1 MSSSGGLSGRR
12 CAPLGVEGRGGIH
25 TEEVERI
32 IEKIGGIAVCIRA
45 HVAILA
51 QPGGR

>member
-1 MSSSGGLSGRR
+1 MDSADEGVRR
-12 CAPLGVEGRGGIH
+12 WGVEGRGGIH
-25 TEEVERI
+25 TGEVERM
-32 IEKIGGIAVCIRA
+32 IEKIGGIAVCVRA